1 MKNKKTT
8 RKPRQ
13 VTALV
18 QITFNSNV
26 DKDTLRSSDYW
37 SNRLSRSFGSNVS
50 VAIDRSLITINR
62 ENNS

>member
-26 DKDTLRSSDYW
+26 DKDTLRSSTYW
-37 SNRLSRSFGSNVS
+37 NNRLARSFGSNVS
-50 VAIDRSLITINR
+50 VSVDRNLINITR
-62 ENNS
+62 EISS